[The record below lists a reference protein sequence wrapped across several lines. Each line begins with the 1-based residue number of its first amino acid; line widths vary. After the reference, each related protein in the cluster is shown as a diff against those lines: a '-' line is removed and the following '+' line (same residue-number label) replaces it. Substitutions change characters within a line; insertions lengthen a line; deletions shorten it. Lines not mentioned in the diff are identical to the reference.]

1 MFSLFRNK
9 EKQKRAFD
17 NDARDSIAKII
28 VVNCISLQQRWA
40 AYMQRHS
47 ERLPGKWK
55 FIMLSFFCLS
65 AGGCSLLL
73 IAGSLLTNRAVS
85 FPVTQVKRSL
95 HIAQSGDEK
104 TKAITIVTKEEYE
117 KIHRF
122 RHYMDSLSKNPAGE
136 KCHDNILIDRPGLMD
151 SVILIENIYQSQ
163 TKK

>member
-55 FIMLSFFCLS
+55 VIMLSFFCLS
-65 AGGCSLLL
+65 AGGLNLLL
-73 IAGSLLTNRAVS
+73 IAKSLLSDETVS
-85 FPVTQVKRSL
+85 FPVTHVKAAL
-95 HIAQSGDEK
+95 HITKSEDIK
-104 TKAITIVTKEEYE
+104 TKAIAIVTKEEYE
-117 KIHRF
+117 KIQRF
-122 RHYMDSLSKNPAGE
+122 RHYMDSLSKNPSG
-136 KCHDNILIDRPGLMD
+136 KKRYDNILIDRPGLMD
-151 SVILIENIYQSQ
+151 SLFLIENIYQSQ